1 MFYMDYMLL
10 KQVIINQNN
19 FSKTKEL
26 GHIRDNLHLIKKDIN
41 NPTIIVI
48 TGHRRVGK
56 STLSLQIAKSF
67 FKDNYYYLDFSDP
80 VLKKINIEDFLKIEE
95 IFLKEFKKRK
105 AFFFDE
111 IQGVQDWNL
120 FINQLRE
127 KGYKCFI
134 TGSNA
139 ELLSKEISTYLTGR
153 HKDFELYPFSF
164 KEYLSFNNIE
174 IDKFTT
180 SKNAEILSY
189 FDRYLSTGGFPEVV
203 VYNQN
208 ELLKDIYKDVILKDV
223 ALRWDIKNISELE
236 DLSFYLLSNSTQEYN
251 YNSLKKQV
259 NIKDAKTI
267 KQYINFLCKTY
278 MFFEVSQF
286 DFSLNKQRKRNK
298 KIYILDNG
306 FLTQVGY
313 SFSIGKSRYL
323 ENLVFIELKI
333 RNNDVYFYKDEDNF
347 ECDFLIVENKRV
359 KEAYQV
365 CFSLS
370 KKETEEREV
379 KGLLSALRK
388 YNLKKGT
395 IITYNFEKE
404 LRVDGFIINFV
415 PAFKWF
421 LDK

>member
-1 MFYMDYMLL
+1 MDYMLL

-19 FSKTKEL
+19 FFKTKEL
-26 GHIRDNLHLIKKDIN
+26 GYIRDKLPYIKKYIN

-56 STLSLQIAKSF
+56 STLFLQIANSF
-67 FKDNYYYLDFSDP
+67 FKEDYYYLDFSDP
-80 VLKKINIEDFLKIEE
+80 ILKKITVEDFLKIEE

-111 IQGVQDWNL
+111 IQGVPDWNL
-120 FINQLRE
+120 FVNQLRE

-164 KEYLSFNNIE
+164 KEYLSFNKVE
-174 IDKFTT
+174 KGQFTT
-180 SKNAEILSY
+180 SKNAQLLSY
-189 FDRYLSTGGFPEVV
+189 FDKYLNSGGFPEVV

-223 ALRWDIKNISELE
+223 ALRWDLKNISELE

-306 FLTQVGY
+306 FLTQIGY

-333 RNNDVYFYKDEDNF
+333 RNYEVYFYKENENF
-347 ECDFLIVENKRV
+347 ECDFLIVENKKV
-359 KEAYQV
+359 KEAFQV
-365 CFSLS
+365 CYSLS
-370 KKETEEREV
+370 KKETEDREV

-404 LRVDGFIINFV
+404 LKIDGFIVNFV
-415 PAFKWF
+415 PAFKW
-421 LDK
+421 LLEE